1 MEHYPFHIIS
11 VVQFNGCN
19 YLFMN
24 RVHLHEAIISFC
36 VSHIYVLSLS
46 QLYFQSLRIDNALI

>member
-11 VVQFNGCN
+11 LVQFNGCN

-24 RVHLHEAIISFC
+24 RGHLHEAIISFC

-46 QLYFQSLRIDNALI
+46 QHFQSLHIDNALI